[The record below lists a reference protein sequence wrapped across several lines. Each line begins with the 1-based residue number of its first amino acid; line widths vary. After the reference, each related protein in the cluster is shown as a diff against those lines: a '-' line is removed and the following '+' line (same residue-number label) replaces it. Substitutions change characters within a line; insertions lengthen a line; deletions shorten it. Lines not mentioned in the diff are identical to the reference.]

1 MKYFV
6 NETCI
11 GCGLCIELCPEVFK
25 MTEEGVA
32 EAAGQEVSGA
42 EKTAKEAR
50 ESCPAGAIEEKE

>member
-11 GCGLCIELCPEVFK
+11 GCGLCTELCPEVFR

-32 EAAGQEVSGA
+32 EATEQEVSGA
-42 EKTAKEAR
+42 EEAAKEAL
-50 ESCPAGAIEEKE
+50 ESCPVSAIEEQE